1 MLYQLSYLGLLT
13 GDEADP
19 KHGSYRGAIARWQ
32 ALVNVNN
39 SRQLVRFVAVGFVT
53 VGDALRFLV
62 VLSSWD
68 CICAGKP
75 FPKVNVGAAF

>member
-39 SRQLVRFVAVGFVT
+39 YGLFVRFVAAGGAVF
-53 VGDALRFLV
+53 GDAFSFLV
-62 VLSSWD
+62 VFCTWD
-68 CICAGKP
+68 CVCAREP
-75 FPKVNVGAAF
+75 FS